1 MTLAPSEAV
10 VPWSE
15 VADLDALGAILG
27 ESADDVRAE
36 LVGFPR
42 GIRGVAL
49 VEGGAP
55 VAAAILV
62 EVELAEAGRLR
73 LASVSARD
81 PRRGLALVEW
91 GDRAARAAR
100 ARTYMVSVRRA
111 EGLAALLEE
120 RGFIVDDALLRLRR
134 GPRRPLPALPVGVE
148 ERTLAEAG
156 VAAWVRIDDE
166 TFAGVAFAAR
176 RTVREAERLV
186 ASPAFDAGLL
196 RVLVDVRG
204 PVAFLRGTLASNGE
218 GEVDSIGVAARARG
232 LGLGRWVLRRCEA
245 LLDARGASEVTL
257 RVAESNAPAR
267 ALYASEGYV
276 QVSRAPVWARAID
289 QSA

>member
-1 MTLAPSEAV
+1 MALAPSEAV
-10 VPWSE
+10 VPWSD
-15 VADLDALGAILG
+15 VADLGALGAILG

-36 LVGFPR
+36 LVGLPR
-42 GIRGVAL
+42 GIGGVAL

-55 VAAAILV
+55 VAAGILV
-62 EVELAEAGRLR
+62 EVELAAAGRLR
-73 LASVSARD
+73 LSSVSARD

-91 GDRAARAAR
+91 GERAARAAR
-100 ARTYMVSVRRA
+100 ARTYMVSTRRA
-111 EGLAALLEE
+111 EGLPALLEE
-120 RGFIVDDALLRLRR
+120 RGFVVEDALLRLRR
-134 GPRRPLPALPVGVE
+134 GPPRPPPALPAGVE

-166 TFAGVAFAAR
+166 AFAGVAFAAQ

-196 RVLVDVRG
+196 RVLVDADG
-204 PVAFLRGTLASNGE
+204 PVAFLRGTLDSSGE
-218 GEVDSIGVAARARG
+218 GEVESIGVATRARG

-245 LLDARGASEVTL
+245 LLDARGARGVTL

-276 QVSRAPVWARAID
+276 QVSRAPAWARVLDHIT
-289 QSA
+289 